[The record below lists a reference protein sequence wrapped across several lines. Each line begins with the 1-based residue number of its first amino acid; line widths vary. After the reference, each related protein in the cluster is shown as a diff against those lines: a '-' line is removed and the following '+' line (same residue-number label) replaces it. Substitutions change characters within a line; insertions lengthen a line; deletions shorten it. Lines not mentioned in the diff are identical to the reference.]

1 MREDEE
7 EEKDEAEEERKEEKK
22 ENNER
27 RRDGK
32 RKQKKIRKEKQL
44 QREVSVKCFKK
55 KYSIVRVFAVN
66 AKNGRK
72 GQYYLSCSETRA
84 DKIIITLMPF

>member
-7 EEKDEAEEERKEEKK
+7 EEKDEMEEERKEEKK

-27 RRDGK
+27 QRDGK
-32 RKQKKIRKEKQL
+32 RKQKKIRKEKQS
-44 QREVSVKCFKK
+44 QREVSVKCYKK
-55 KYSIVRVFAVN
+55 KYSNIGIFAEN

-72 GQYYLSCSETRA
+72 GQYYLLCSETRA
-84 DKIIITLMPF
+84 DKIIIALMPV